1 MDAGDAAG
9 FQPVSVYAD
18 VRVWEMVDWAQLYLF
33 ELIFMRMSG
42 FLLFNPLLGRS
53 NLPAMVKTGMAL
65 VLSILVFGTAGT
77 GVPQPDTL
85 VELAFRLLLEL
96 GIGLVLGFVM
106 RVVFSVVQIGGEV
119 IDTQMGVTM
128 AQIYDASSQAN
139 LSVTASLLNILLI
152 LDFFAE
158 NGHYT
163 DALADHLRCFPPV
176 VDDPYDFGQI
186 AAANALS
193 DVYAMG
199 GEPRLAMNLL
209 AVPSCLP
216 REAVGAILE
225 GGAAKVAEAGAVTAG
240 GHSIEDTEPK
250 YGLCVSGLVHP
261 GAVLTNRGAR
271 EGDLLVLTKPLGT
284 GILTTAAKAELLSG
298 AEYRAMTDLMAA
310 LNRDAAR
317 AAVPLRPSACT
328 DVTGF
333 GLIGHAREMA
343 EGAGC
348 TIELWPGR
356 VPIVPQA
363 LELARDG
370 IIPAGAYRNL
380 EFAGPEVETAGTFP
394 QAVLDCLYDPQ
405 TSGGLLLAIAEER
418 GAELLRRLAD
428 TGVTAAA
435 VGRVRP
441 RGPRRIVLKP

>member
-1 MDAGDAAG
+1 MSGLPRTLEPNLLVGYDSSDDAA
-9 FQPVSVYAD
+9 VYRLTD
-18 VRVWEMVDWAQLYLF
+18 
-33 ELIFMRMSG
+33 
-42 FLLFNPLLGRS
+42 
-53 NLPAMVKTGMAL
+53 
-65 VLSILVFGTAGT
+65 
-77 GVPQPDTL
+77 
-85 VELAFRLLLEL
+85 ELA
-96 GIGLVLGFVM
+96 
-106 RVVFSVVQIGGEV
+106 
-119 IDTQMGVTM
+119 
-128 AQIYDASSQAN
+128 
-139 LSVTASLLNILLI
+139 LI
-152 LDFFAE
+152 QTVDF
-158 NGHYT
+158 
-163 DALADHLRCFPPV
+163 FPPV

-240 GHSIEDTEPK
+240 GHSIEDAEPK

-333 GLIGHAREMA
+333 ALLGHGFEMA
-343 EGAGC
+343 QGSD
-348 TIELWPGR
+348 
-356 VPIVPQA
+356 VA
-363 LELARDG
+363 LHIDVSAIDL
-370 IIPAGAYRNL
+370 IPEAL
-380 EFAGPEVETAGTFP
+380 EFARMGVLPAGMYRNRSFAEAGVDVGTTEL
-394 QAVLDCLYDPQ
+394 AVQDLLFDPQ
-405 TSGGLLLAIAEER
+405 TSGGLLMAVDPADADALL
-418 GAELLRRLAD
+418 AELKGTVPSAQRVGVMRRYEGGA
-428 TGVTAAA
+428 
-435 VGRVRP
+435 
-441 RGPRRIVLKP
+441 RIVLH

>member
-1 MDAGDAAG
+1 MSGLPRTLEPNLLVGYDSSDDAA
-9 FQPVSVYAD
+9 VYRLTD
-18 VRVWEMVDWAQLYLF
+18 
-33 ELIFMRMSG
+33 
-42 FLLFNPLLGRS
+42 
-53 NLPAMVKTGMAL
+53 
-65 VLSILVFGTAGT
+65 
-77 GVPQPDTL
+77 
-85 VELAFRLLLEL
+85 ELA
-96 GIGLVLGFVM
+96 
-106 RVVFSVVQIGGEV
+106 
-119 IDTQMGVTM
+119 
-128 AQIYDASSQAN
+128 
-139 LSVTASLLNILLI
+139 LI
-152 LDFFAE
+152 QTVDF
-158 NGHYT
+158 
-163 DALADHLRCFPPV
+163 FPPV

-240 GHSIEDTEPK
+240 GHSIEDAEPK

-310 LNRDAAR
+310 LNRD
-317 AAVPLRPSACT
+317 
-328 DVTGF
+328 
-333 GLIGHAREMA
+333 
-343 EGAGC
+343 
-348 TIELWPGR
+348 
-356 VPIVPQA
+356 
-363 LELARDG
+363 G

-428 TGVTAAA
+428 AGVTAAA